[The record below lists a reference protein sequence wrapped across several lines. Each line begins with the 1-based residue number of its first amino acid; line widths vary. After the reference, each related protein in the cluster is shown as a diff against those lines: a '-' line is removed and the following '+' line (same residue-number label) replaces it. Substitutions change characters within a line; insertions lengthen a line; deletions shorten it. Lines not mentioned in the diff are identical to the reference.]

1 MHFPLDPATVVR
13 VGIDGTWH
21 PPTIE
26 SARLALLPGSFNPL
40 HIGHRELARIA
51 ASILGCDVAFE
62 ISIANVDK
70 PPLDAAVVNER
81 LAQFHGHA
89 DVWLTHAPRFAEKA
103 ARFPGST
110 FVVGADTAL
119 RIVSTR
125 YYGNDDRRM
134 MEALERIESQACRFL
149 VACRVDSTGRLLRL
163 EDVPILPAFRGL
175 FAEIPPEQFRWDIS
189 STELRAT

>member
-1 MHFPLDPATVVR
+1 M
-13 VGIDGTWH
+13 
-21 PPTIE
+21 
-26 SARLALLPGSFNPL
+26 ALLPGSFNPL

-51 ASILGCDVAFE
+51 ASILSRDVAFE

-81 LAQFHGHA
+81 LAQFHGQA

-103 ARFPGST
+103 VRFPAST

-134 MEALERIESQACRFL
+134 IEALEAIESRSCRFL
-149 VACRVDSTGRLLRL
+149 VACRVDSAGRLLRL
-163 EDVPILPAFRGL
+163 EDVPIPVAFRAL

-189 STELRAT
+189 STELRGT